1 MTTTTTTE
9 ALPAHFPETIPAVWE
24 IFGFLR
30 GMAFCGRWPGDA
42 AAVAAVAEVFDM
54 SDEDALEVFKSYR
67 EVTK

>member
-1 MTTTTTTE
+1 
-9 ALPAHFPETIPAVWE
+9 IPAVWE